1 MYTKLLT
8 DKTMKERVEKREKER
23 ELELQLIID
32 RDGRRT
38 DRQQKVREAALQK
51 KKIRRD
57 YI

>member
-38 DRQQKVREAALQK
+38 DRQ
-51 KKIRRD
+51 
-57 YI
+57 